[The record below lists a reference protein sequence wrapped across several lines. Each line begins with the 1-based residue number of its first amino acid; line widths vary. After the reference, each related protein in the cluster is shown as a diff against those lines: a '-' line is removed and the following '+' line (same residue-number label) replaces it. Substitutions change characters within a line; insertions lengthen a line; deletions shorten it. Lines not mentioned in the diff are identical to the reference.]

1 LNFEM
6 KKIKIGT
13 KSLGKYF
20 DLWFVG
26 SLLFLIL
33 VGFYSV
39 YSNSMNADNLA
50 NFNKHITYAFWGI
63 ILMIVVAFVPEDKI
77 RNLSLP
83 LYIFSILLLILVLFI
98 GSTQFGTK
106 GWLRIGSYSIQPAEF
121 AKLALILT
129 SASFL
134 SIPGVSLSNV
144 RGLGILSLIFLIPIL
159 LIILQP
165 DFGTSVV
172 ILAIFWG
179 ILFWAGL
186 NLNFLLALIGI
197 PFLTLFYLKGLPEFL
212 LVLVLFG
219 LVLVVANKRKFATT
233 IITIALSIVVAL
245 GSKELIHYLPEHQQ
259 KRIKAFVDPSY
270 EPLKGSYNLVQSL
283 LAVGSGGFLGK
294 GPFSGTQ
301 TQLQYVYAQSS
312 DFVFS
317 IPAEEFGF
325 VGSISIIIA
334 FFILIRR
341 TIKIGLETPSI
352 FLKYAILS
360 YSIMLIFHF
369 AENVGMAIGIFPVM
383 GIPLPF
389 VSSGGS
395 FFLVNCFLAG
405 IVLNAHRRKFQFS

>member
-1 LNFEM
+1 M
-6 KKIKIGT
+6 QKIKIGT
-13 KSLGKYF
+13 KSLNKYF
-20 DLWFVG
+20 DLWFIG
-26 SLLFLIL
+26 SVFFLIL

-39 YSNSMNADNLA
+39 YSNSLNADNLA

-63 ILMIVVAFVPEDKI
+63 ITIFVVALVPEEKI
-77 RNLSLP
+77 RSISLP
-83 LYIFSILLLILVLFI
+83 LYIFSIFLLIVVLFF
-98 GSTQFGTK
+98 GTAQFGTK

-121 AKLALILT
+121 AKLSLLIA

-134 SIPGVSLSNV
+134 SIPGVSLTNY
-144 RGLGILSLIFLIPIL
+144 RGLGILSFIFIIPIL

-179 ILFWAGL
+179 LLFWSGL

-197 PFLTLFYLKGLPEFL
+197 PFLTLFYLKGLTEFL
-212 LVLVLFG
+212 FVLVLFG
-219 LVLVVANKRKFATT
+219 LILVLANKRKFATT
-233 IITIALSIVVAL
+233 IITIALCVVIAL
-245 GSKELIHYLPEHQQ
+245 ASKEIIHYLPEHQQ
-259 KRIKAFVDPSY
+259 KRIKAFIDPSY

-283 LAVGSGGFLGK
+283 LAVGSGGLFGK

-325 VGSISIIIA
+325 IGSILIIFA

-352 FLKYAILS
+352 FLRYVTLGYA
-360 YSIMLIFHF
+360 IMLIFHF

-395 FFLVNCFLAG
+395 FFIVNCFLAG
-405 IVLNAHRRKFQFS
+405 VTLNAYRKKFKFA